1 MYTRRRLRG
10 NDFDMTMNLLPLH
23 THIVR
28 NAGLLIAVAAVSAC
42 SVGEPGTDFHDPYER
57 VNRATHAVNVELDR
71 SALRPASQVY
81 GTLVPSPVR
90 QSVDNVGDNLGM
102 PSAVMNKL
110 LQGNVGDAIHNTARF
125 AVNTT
130 LGLLGLFD
138 PATEMGLE
146 ERDTGFGDTLAVWG
160 ANEGA
165 YLVLP
170 VLGPSTERDTAGL
183 IVDALTNPIGTVLGN
198 EYGDKAED
206 NALSFTAASVINDR
220 YELTSTIDGILYESA
235 DSYAQLRLFYL
246 DSRRFAL
253 GTSSDDDAIEIY
265 DDLYEG
271 LFDE

>member
-1 MYTRRRLRG
+1 M
-10 NDFDMTMNLLPLH
+10 LPFSVFAQRAL
-23 THIVR
+23 VL
-28 NAGLLIAVAAVSAC
+28 GLSLAVLTAC
-42 SVGEPGTDFHDPYER
+42 SVPEPGTDVHDPYET
-57 VNRATHAVNVELDR
+57 VNRATHRVNVELDR

-90 QSVDNVGDNLGM
+90 RSVDNVADNLGM
-102 PSAVMNKL
+102 PSAVMNKA
-110 LQGNVGDAIHNTARF
+110 LQGNIGDAIHNTARF

-146 ERDTGFGDTLAVWG
+146 ERDTGFADTLATWG

-165 YLVLP
+165 YVVLP
-170 VLGPSTERDTAGL
+170 LYGASTERDTAGFV
-183 IVDALTNPIGTVLGN
+183 VDILTDPVGTVLGPKL
-198 EYGDKAED
+198 GTQAED
-206 NALSFTAASVINDR
+206 NSLNFTAASTINGR
-220 YELTSTIDGILYESA
+220 YELTETIDGILYDSA

-253 GTSSDDDAIEIY
+253 GETSDDAAGDLY

>member
-1 MYTRRRLRG
+1 
-10 NDFDMTMNLLPLH
+10 MT
-23 THIVR
+23 IV
-28 NAGLLIAVAAVSAC
+28 ALSAC
-42 SVGEPGTDFHDPYER
+42 SVGDPGADFHDPYEG

-81 GTLVPSPVR
+81 GTIVPSPVR

-110 LQGNVGDAIHNTARF
+110 LQGNIADAIHNTARF

-130 LGLLGLFD
+130 LGVLGLFD
-138 PATEMGLE
+138 PATDMGLE
-146 ERDTGFGDTLAVWG
+146 ERDTGFGETLAVWG

-183 IVDALTNPIGTVLGN
+183 IVDALTNPIGTVLGTQL
-198 EYGDKAED
+198 GDEAEE
-206 NALSFTAASVINDR
+206 NSLSFTAASVINDR
-220 YELTSTIDGILYESA
+220 YELTSTIDNILYESA

-253 GTSSDDDAIEIY
+253 GETNDDAATDIY